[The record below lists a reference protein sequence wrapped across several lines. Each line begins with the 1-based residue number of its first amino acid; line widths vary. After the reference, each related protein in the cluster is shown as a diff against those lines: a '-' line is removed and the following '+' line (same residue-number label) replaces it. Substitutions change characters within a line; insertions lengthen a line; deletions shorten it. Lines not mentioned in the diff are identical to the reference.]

1 MLRHHAALVSGK
13 LTRVPS
19 GVNFPPSEVIM
30 SRRKAIARRIVAKE
44 VLRQAFQE
52 IHTGTEWV
60 PTACWG
66 LSSVRCTSHTRTPTT
81 SYPVSS
87 MRSGAA

>member
-30 SRRKAIARRIVAKE
+30 SRSNDSYRRNPGEAQLENKAKMSDIFKEMALTLFRVPKAIPSSEAAHATLLLTHVAWN
-44 VLRQAFQE
+44 R
-52 IHTGTEWV
+52 G
-60 PTACWG
+60 
-66 LSSVRCTSHTRTPTT
+66 
-81 SYPVSS
+81 VS
-87 MRSGAA
+87 A

>member
-30 SRRKAIARRIVAKE
+30 SRCARGGTRRARVEARRRGAVLVARCSPR
-44 VLRQAFQE
+44 VLGAELWTRNSCYHYWALSLAF
-52 IHTGTEWV
+52 
-60 PTACWG
+60 
-66 LSSVRCTSHTRTPTT
+66 
-81 SYPVSS
+81 
-87 MRSGAA
+87 

>member
-30 SRRKAIARRIVAKE
+30 SRSNDSYRRNPGEAQLENKAKMSDICKTIDIIGFN
-44 VLRQAFQE
+44 Q
-52 IHTGTEWV
+52 
-60 PTACWG
+60 
-66 LSSVRCTSHTRTPTT
+66 S
-81 SYPVSS
+81 
-87 MRSGAA
+87 